1 MLLMFLIEWKN
12 LTYASVSKWVK
23 VVDFLS
29 KTTIK
34 SSSLLFKRYTMIFE
48 GQLL

>member
-29 KTTIK
+29 KTTINLQVFYSK
-34 SSSLLFKRYTMIFE
+34 DTL
-48 GQLL
+48 